1 MHTLLDP
8 DKLLVV
14 SVRDLKKHEYFSLF
28 NSPSISLKV
37 PRPPKIKPN
46 INYRKPVIKD

>member
-1 MHTLLDP
+1 MHTFLDP

-14 SVRDLKKHEYFSLF
+14 SVRDLIKPE
-28 NSPSISLKV
+28 SISLKV
-37 PRPPKIKPN
+37 LRPPKIKPN